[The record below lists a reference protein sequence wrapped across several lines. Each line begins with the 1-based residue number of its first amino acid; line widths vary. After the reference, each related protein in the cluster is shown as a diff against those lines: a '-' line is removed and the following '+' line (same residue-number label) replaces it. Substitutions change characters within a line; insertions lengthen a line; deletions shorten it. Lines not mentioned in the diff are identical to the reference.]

1 MNPWRIHPFT
11 LSIKKNTIIMYSE
24 EEITQYRDR
33 ILQALLAERNSKPTP
48 VTEEEARELLDE
60 LTDNEL
66 ADGIAFNTPEEIAD
80 LLLEA

>member
-1 MNPWRIHPFT
+1 
-11 LSIKKNTIIMYSE
+11 MYSE
-24 EEITQYRDR
+24 EEITQYRDK

-48 VTEEEARELLDE
+48 VTEEEARELLGE

>member
-1 MNPWRIHPFT
+1 V
-11 LSIKKNTIIMYSE
+11 S
-24 EEITQYRDR
+24 
-33 ILQALLAERNSKPTP
+33 
-48 VTEEEARELLDE
+48 EEEARELLGE